1 MQTKKLATAAVL
13 TATAMMLSYVE
24 SLIPAFVA
32 IPGIKI
38 GLANIVTVFALYTI
52 GWRGAICVSLVRVC
66 LSSLLFGNVTGF
78 FYSLMGAVLSFLGML
93 LLSKVKLFSPVAVS
107 SVGGVLHNVGQI
119 FAASLVLETAAVFAY
134 LPVLLISGTLAGVVI
149 GVAAGLL
156 TKRLEKIVK

>member
-1 MQTKKLATAAVL
+1 MKTKKLATAAVL

-78 FYSLMGAVLSFLGML
+78 FYSLTGALLSFLGML
-93 LLSKVKLFSPVAVS
+93 LLSRISLFSPVAVS
-107 SVGGVLHNVGQI
+107 SFGGVLHNVGQI
-119 FAASLVLETAAVFAY
+119 FASALVLETAAVFTY
-134 LPVLLISGTLAGVVI
+134 LPILLISGTIAGVVI
-149 GVAAGLL
+149 GIAAGLL
-156 TKRLEKIVK
+156 VGRLEKIVK

>member
-1 MQTKKLATAAVL
+1 MKTKKLATAAVL

-32 IPGIKI
+32 VPGIKI

-52 GWRGAICVSLVRVC
+52 GWRGALCVSLVRVC

-78 FYSLMGAVLSFLGML
+78 FYSLMGALLSFLGML
-93 LLSKVKLFSPVAVS
+93 ILSRISLFSPVAVS

-119 FAASLVLETAAVFAY
+119 FASALVLETTAVFTY
-134 LPVLLISGTLAGVVI
+134 LPILLISGTIAGVVI
-149 GVAAGLL
+149 GIAAGILVN
-156 TKRLEKIVK
+156 RLEKIVK

>member
-1 MQTKKLATAAVL
+1 MQTKKLATAAML

-66 LSSLLFGNVTGF
+66 LSSLLFGNATGF
-78 FYSLMGAVLSFLGML
+78 FYSLMGALLSFVGML
-93 LLSKVKLFSPVAVS
+93 ILSRMRFFSSVAVS

-119 FAASLVLETAAVFAY
+119 FAAALVLETAAVFVY
-134 LPVLLISGTLAGVVI
+134 LPVLFISGTIAGVVI
-149 GVAAGLL
+149 GIAAGLL
-156 TKRLEKIVK
+156 VKRLEKIIK

>member
-32 IPGIKI
+32 VPGIKI

-52 GWRGAICVSLVRVC
+52 GWRGALCVSLVRVC

-78 FYSLMGAVLSFLGML
+78 FYSLSGALLSFLGML
-93 LLSKVKLFSPVAVS
+93 ILSRISVFSPVAVS
-107 SVGGVLHNVGQI
+107 SVGGVLHNVGQVL
-119 FAASLVLETAAVFAY
+119 ASALVLETAAVFTY

-149 GVAAGLL
+149 GIAAGLL
-156 TKRLEKIVK
+156 VGRLKKIVK

>member
-1 MQTKKLATAAVL
+1 MKTKKLATAAVL

-78 FYSLMGAVLSFLGML
+78 FYSLTGALLSFLGML
-93 LLSKVKLFSPVAVS
+93 LLSRISLFSPVAVS
-107 SVGGVLHNVGQI
+107 SFGGVLHNVGQI
-119 FAASLVLETAAVFAY
+119 FASALVLETAAVFTY
-134 LPVLLISGTLAGVVI
+134 LPILLISGTIAGVVI

-156 TKRLEKIVK
+156 AKRLEGIVK